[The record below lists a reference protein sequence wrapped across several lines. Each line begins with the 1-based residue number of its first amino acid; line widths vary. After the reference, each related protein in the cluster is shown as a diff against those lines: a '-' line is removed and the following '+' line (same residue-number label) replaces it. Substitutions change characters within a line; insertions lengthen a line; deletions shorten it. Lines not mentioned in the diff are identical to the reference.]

1 MGFKIGH
8 DSFDVCRAVYMT
20 KVDVDE
26 ELTRLGAAEVC
37 AEAAEE
43 RRNTPPPVGVEDNIG
58 PEGGSGQDDG
68 APMMTYQTQCWEEV
82 ERLVDAHLEDAGKEL
97 WGKAKDEGAFIE
109 ELRDGSQVRSPSY
122 VLAADSIPVITQN
135 AITDETSSEAS
146 QESVPMHF
154 PWLTVSVEHL
164 HRAKEQ
170 IDLRTR
176 TSRASDQTT
185 PVFLS

>member
-26 ELTRLGAAEVC
+26 ELTSLGAAEVC

-109 ELRDGSQVRSPSY
+109 ELGAPEPKGGKLLLEFSNGLVKLCELCGLLTRVSVAWTVSRLGEGEEERR
-122 VLAADSIPVITQN
+122 L
-135 AITDETSSEAS
+135 TSSWDRRGRRCRGRE
-146 QESVPMHF
+146 
-154 PWLTVSVEHL
+154 
-164 HRAKEQ
+164 
-170 IDLRTR
+170 
-176 TSRASDQTT
+176 
-185 PVFLS
+185 